1 MGVTGEGVAYSAL
14 PEEFSEGIRPG
25 DNGEMLGEELFKS
38 LRGGLGWPVAGPGTR
53 SVMLARNPS
62 L

>member
-1 MGVTGEGVAYSAL
+1 MAYSAL